1 MHYLSTV
8 QWAEKMTEKLK
19 RSKLLGEDTED

>member
-8 QWAEKMTEKLK
+8 QWVEKMTEKSK
-19 RSKLLGEDTED
+19 RSKLLGDDTED